1 MAYGEDMSKF
11 DEQDFDEKRLARRQ
25 RRKKSQVTAFVILAL
40 FILVIAGVAVFSV
53 YSIKNLL
60 NIPGGGGDSAEE
72 AAGEASSEEVV
83 IETPETVEPEPEEMT
98 EEDILNEVVDG
109 CIAELSIEDKVAG
122 LFIVTPE
129 QLTGVATA
137 VKAGSGTQDAL
148 SKYAVGGVSYFAKNI
163 KDEAQITEMLGTT
176 ASMSKYPI
184 FTIVSDEGKKGG
196 VTSNI
201 SIEGIT
207 DVTDPDTASTTSKAL
222 GEKLF
227 SYGFNLDIAPSVDIS
242 ENGLYGTDAGSVKGI
257 AASFAS
263 GIKESGVDVC
273 VSSFP
278 LKTDTTA
285 GLTAISKSK
294 DELAAGEYEIF
305 KEIIENSNPAA
316 IMMSNASFENAAGDN
331 TPASLSSVMIDEEL
345 RNGLGYGGIVITGPL
360 NEASVTEYYTSGEAA
375 VNAIKAGADMIY
387 LPENFEEAYN
397 GLLEAVNSGSI
408 DEARL
413 DESLKRIYKV
423 KYADKAMEI
432 IDNK

>member
-53 YSIKNLL
+53 YTIKNLL
-60 NIPGGGGDSAEE
+60 NIPGGGGESAEE

-83 IETPETVEPEPEEMT
+83 IETPETVDPEPEEMT

-163 KDEAQITEMLGTT
+163 KNEAQITEMLGTT

-227 SYGFNLDIAPSVDIS
+227 SYGFNLDIAPSIDIS

-294 DELAAGEYEIF
+294 DELAAGEYDIF

-345 RNGLGYGGIVITGPL
+345 RNGLGYDGIVITGPL

>member
-40 FILVIAGVAVFSV
+40 FILLIAGVAVFCV
-53 YSIKNLL
+53 YTIKDLL
-60 NIPGGGGDSAEE
+60 NIPGSSKEAQE
-72 AAGEASSEEVV
+72 AAATEGTSEEVS
-83 IETPETVEPEPEEMT
+83 IETPETIDTEPEEMT

-109 CIAELSIEDKVAG
+109 CVAELSIEDKVAG

-148 SKYAVGGVSYFAKNI
+148 SKYAVGGVTYFAKNI
-163 KDEAQITEMLGTT
+163 KDESQITEMLSTT
-176 ASMSKYPI
+176 ESMSKYPI

-196 VTSNI
+196 VTSTI

-207 DVTDPDTASTTSKAL
+207 DVTDPDTAGATSKAL

-227 SYGFNLDIAPSVDIS
+227 SYGFNLDIAPSVDLS
-242 ENGLYGTDAGSVKGI
+242 DKGLYGSDAGSVKGI

-263 GIKESGVDVC
+263 GMKESGVDVC
-273 VSSFP
+273 VNSFP
-278 LKTDTTA
+278 LMTDTTA
-285 GLTAISKSK
+285 GLTAIDKSK
-294 DELAAGEYEIF
+294 DDLVANEYEIF
-305 KEIIENSNPAA
+305 KEIISNSSPAA
-316 IMMSNASFENAAGDN
+316 VMMSNASFENAAGDN
-331 TPASLSSVMIDEEL
+331 TPASLSSVMIGDEL
-345 RNGLGYGGIVITGPL
+345 RNELGFDGVVITGPL
-360 NEASVTEYYTSGEAA
+360 NEASITEYYTSSEAA
-375 VNAIKAGADMIY
+375 INAVKAGADMIY

-397 GLLEAVNSGSI
+397 GLLEAVNSGGIEES
-408 DEARL
+408 RL

-423 KYADKAMEI
+423 KYANKAMEI
-432 IDNK
+432 IDNN

>member
-1 MAYGEDMSKF
+1 MSKF